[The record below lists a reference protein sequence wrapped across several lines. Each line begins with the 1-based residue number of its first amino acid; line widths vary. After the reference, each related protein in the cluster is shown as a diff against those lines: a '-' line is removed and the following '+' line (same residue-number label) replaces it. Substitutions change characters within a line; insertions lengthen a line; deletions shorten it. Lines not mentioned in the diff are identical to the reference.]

1 MNLRTF
7 LALLVTLLLWGSAF
21 GGIRAVVPEYYSPGH
36 MALLRFLIASLT
48 LLPITLVRRIKL
60 PEKRDLPRL
69 LLVGFSGITVYHLA
83 LNFGEITVDAGT
95 ACFLVNLSPV
105 FTALLSLVFLK
116 ERIRLFGW
124 LGMLVSMC
132 GVVLIS
138 AAKSEDFKLDLGVLA
153 VLGCAVAAAVYFVAQ
168 KPLLARYGAL
178 AVTAYATWAGTA
190 LLLVFVPGLPG
201 AIAAAPA
208 KATLTVAY
216 LGVFPAALAY
226 VTWTYVMSKMPASR
240 AATCL
245 YAAPLFAISIGY
257 LWIGDKPDS
266 LSLAGGL
273 LAIAGVVIVNTLG
286 KAPKLIEGPDSTT
299 KAPGHKEAS

>member
-1 MNLRTF
+1 VNLRTF
-7 LALLVTLLLWGSAF
+7 GALLVTLLLWGSAF
-21 GGIRAVVPEYYSPGH
+21 GGIRAVVPEHYSPGH

-48 LLPITLVRRIKL
+48 LLPITLIRRIKL

-105 FTALLSLVFLK
+105 FTALLSLIFLK

-138 AAKSEDFKLDLGVLA
+138 AAKSEGFKLDLGVLA

-190 LLLVFVPGLPG
+190 LLLVFLPGLPG
-201 AIAAAPA
+201 AIASAPA

-257 LWIGDKPDS
+257 LWVGDKPGG
-266 LSLAGGL
+266 LALAGGL

-286 KAPKLIEGPDSTT
+286 KERKQDNGTILTTEAPRHEETS
-299 KAPGHKEAS
+299 